1 MAKFEGELADV
12 LSICTNCQYWQ
23 EYQKGGVSIEKM
35 RENCALRC
43 KQHPDLRNN
52 KGIYK
57 FDVVYAYLS
66 YYLATLEGNTPNY
79 RGKGRT
85 AKAEERYGKAVRAL
99 HSEGKNISQIA
110 SLLNI
115 SRPTVYK
122 LLDNGEE

>member
-12 LSICTNCQYWQ
+12 LSICPNCQYWQ

-66 YYLATLEGNTPNY
+66 YYLALFIRSKAIIQHQKDLLYLQSHHKHQIIFYTLSILTLCICFG
-79 RGKGRT
+79 G
-85 AKAEERYGKAVRAL
+85 
-99 HSEGKNISQIA
+99 
-110 SLLNI
+110 
-115 SRPTVYK
+115 
-122 LLDNGEE
+122 

>member
-12 LSICTNCQYWQ
+12 LSICPNCQYWQ

-57 FDVVYAYLS
+57 FDVVYAYLL

-99 HSEGKNISQIA
+99 YREGKNISQIA

-122 LLDNGEE
+122 LLGNEG